1 MQITSVVNQKGGVGK
16 TSLSVGAAA
25 ALAERG
31 RRVLLIDLDPQGH
44 ATTEMLG
51 MAEVPP
57 HAPSMAKALTKVWKG
72 PVEELAIP
80 HTRSNIAAGGAFDVI
95 PTSPGM
101 FDLIRRLDQF
111 RVPGWQLARVIQ
123 FANYDHVI
131 IDCPP
136 ALDVLTNNA
145 LAASNGILVP
155 VQPDR
160 TSIRALRLLHDQVRY
175 VEETVNRPPVT
186 YYGIVPGLY
195 RRPISHYAM
204 AALNELH
211 SFNIPMLA
219 HLPLGVVMNEA
230 AAHGMP
236 VTTFAPET
244 IQAAAFHQIADTL
257 EAHRDQRAAGPVVP
271 AEDEFVF
278 EDFIADVSTARTAN
292 DNGARKKLYDFMPK
306 RPRPPH

>member
-16 TSLSVGAAA
+16 TALSVGTAA

-31 RRVLLIDLDPQGH
+31 NRVLLIDLDPQGH

-51 MAEVPP
+51 LAEVPAQ
-57 HAPSMAKALTKVWKG
+57 APSLAKALTKAWKG
-72 PVEELAIP
+72 SVEELVVSHP
-80 HTRSNIAAGGAFDVI
+80 RSNIGPGGAFDVI

-101 FDLIRRLDQF
+101 FDLIRRLGSF

-145 LAASNGILVP
+145 LATTHGILVP

-160 TSIRALRLLHDQVRY
+160 TSIRALRLLNDQLVY
-175 VEETVNRPPVT
+175 VEQAVKRSPIT
-186 YYGIVPGLY
+186 YFGVVPGLY
-195 RRPISHYAM
+195 RRPMSTYAT
-204 AALNELH
+204 AALDELQGFGYPLLPH
-211 SFNIPMLA
+211 V
-219 HLPLGVVMNEA
+219 PLGVVMNEA
-230 AAHGMP
+230 AAHGVP

-244 IQAAAFHQIADTL
+244 TQAVAFRQIAQIL
-257 EAHRDQRAAGPVVP
+257 ENYRIQRPTPVPVP
-271 AEDEFVF
+271 VADEFVF
-278 EDFIADVSTARTAN
+278 EDFISEVARTRDVN
-292 DNGARKKLYDFMPK
+292 DNGARKGLYDLLPK
-306 RPRPPH
+306 RQQR

>member
-1 MQITSVVNQKGGVGK
+1 
-16 TSLSVGAAA
+16 
-25 ALAERG
+25 
-31 RRVLLIDLDPQGH
+31 
-44 ATTEMLG
+44 
-51 MAEVPP
+51 
-57 HAPSMAKALTKVWKG
+57 
-72 PVEELAIP
+72 
-80 HTRSNIAAGGAFDVI
+80 
-95 PTSPGM
+95 M

-111 RVPGWQLARVIQ
+111 RVPGWQLARVVQ

-160 TSIRALRLLHDQVRY
+160 TSIRALRLLHDQVAY
-175 VEETVNRPPVT
+175 VEQTVGRPPIT

-195 RRPISHYAM
+195 RRPISHYAV
-204 AALNELH
+204 AALQELH
-211 SFNIPMLA
+211 TFDIPVLA

-230 AAHGMP
+230 GAHGTP

-244 IQAAAFHQIADTL
+244 IQAVAFREIANTL
-257 EAHRDQRAAGPVVP
+257 EWYREQKTTGPVVP
-271 AEDEFVF
+271 AEEEFAF
-278 EDFIADVSTARTAN
+278 EDFISDVSAARTAN

-306 RPRPPH
+306 RPRPPQ

>member
-51 MAEVPP
+51 LAEAPAE
-57 HAPSMAKALTKVWKG
+57 APSLAKALTKIWKG
-72 PVEELAIP
+72 PVEELIVP
-80 HTRSNIAAGGAFDVI
+80 HPRSNVGRGGCFDVI

-111 RVPGWQLARVIQ
+111 RVPGWQLARVLQ
-123 FANYDHVI
+123 FANYDHIV

-145 LAASNGILVP
+145 LAASHGILVP

-160 TSIRALRLLHDQVRY
+160 TSIRALRLLNDQINY
-175 VEETVNRPPVT
+175 VQQTVNRPPIA
-186 YYGIVPGLY
+186 YFGIVPGLY
-195 RRPISHYAM
+195 RRPISHYAA
-204 AALNELH
+204 AALQELYG
-211 SFNIPMLA
+211 FGIPMLS
-219 HLPLGVVMNEA
+219 HIPLGVVMNEA
-230 AAHGMP
+230 AAHGVP
-236 VTTFAPET
+236 VTTYAPET
-244 IQAAAFHQIADTL
+244 IQAVSFREIAETL
-257 EAHRDQRAAGPVVP
+257 DGYYAQRPQPAVIP
-271 AEDEFVF
+271 AEEEFVF
-278 EDFIADVSTARTAN
+278 EDFITQVSHARNAN
-292 DNGARKKLYDFMPK
+292 DNGARKGLYDLMPK

>member
-16 TSLSVGAAA
+16 TALTVGAAA

-51 MAEVPP
+51 LPEAPAE
-57 HAPSMAKALTKVWKG
+57 APSLAKALTKTWKG
-72 PVEELAIP
+72 SVEELVVSHP
-80 HTRSNIAAGGAFDVI
+80 RSTIGPGGAFDVI

-101 FDLIRRLDQF
+101 FDLIRRLDGF

-123 FANYDHVI
+123 FANYDHVL

-145 LAASNGILVP
+145 LAATHGILVP

-160 TSIRALRLLHDQVRY
+160 TSIRALRLLNDQLAY
-175 VEETVNRPPVT
+175 VQQAVDREAIPYFGV
-186 YYGIVPGLY
+186 VPGLY
-195 RRPISHYAM
+195 RRPMSTYATE
-204 AALNELH
+204 ALRELENFGYPLLPH
-211 SFNIPMLA
+211 V
-219 HLPLGVVMNEA
+219 PLGVVMNEA

-244 IQAAAFHQIADTL
+244 TQAAAFREIAGILDGYLTSSP
-257 EAHRDQRAAGPVVP
+257 APVPVP
-271 AEDEFVF
+271 VADEFVF
-278 EDFIADVSTARTAN
+278 EDFITSVAQTRNEN
-292 DNGARKKLYDFMPK
+292 DTGARKKLYDLLPK
-306 RPRPPH
+306 RPRG

>member
-1 MQITSVVNQKGGVGK
+1 VQITSVVNQKGGVGK
-16 TSLSVGAAA
+16 TALSVGTAA

-31 RRVLLIDLDPQGH
+31 SRVLLIDLDPQGH

-51 MAEVPP
+51 LAEVPAQ
-57 HAPSMAKALTKVWKG
+57 APSLAKVLTKTWKG
-72 PVEELAIP
+72 SIEELVVSHP
-80 HTRSNIAAGGAFDVI
+80 RSNIGPGGAFDVI

-101 FDLIRRLDQF
+101 FDLIRRLGSF

-145 LAASNGILVP
+145 LATTHGILVP

-160 TSIRALRLLHDQVRY
+160 TSIRALRLLNDQLAY
-175 VEETVNRPPVT
+175 VEQAIKRSPIPYFGV
-186 YYGIVPGLY
+186 VPGLY
-195 RRPISHYAM
+195 RRPMSTYAT
-204 AALNELH
+204 AALDELERFGYPLLPH
-211 SFNIPMLA
+211 V
-219 HLPLGVVMNEA
+219 PLGVVMNEA

-244 IQAAAFHQIADTL
+244 TQAVAFRQIAEILDN
-257 EAHRDQRAAGPVVP
+257 HRGRQPAPAPVPV
-271 AEDEFVF
+271 ADEFVF
-278 EDFIADVSTARTAN
+278 EDFISEVARTRDAN
-292 DNGARKKLYDFMPK
+292 DNGARKGLYDLLPK
-306 RPRPPH
+306 RPPG

>member
-25 ALAERG
+25 ALAEHG
-31 RRVLLIDLDPQGH
+31 KRVLLIDLDPQGH

-51 MAEVPP
+51 MAEVPS
-57 HAPSMAKALTKVWKG
+57 HLPSMAKALTKMWKG
-72 PVEELAIP
+72 PVEELVVP
-80 HTRSNIAAGGAFDVI
+80 HTRSNIGRGGAFDVI

-145 LAASNGILVP
+145 IAASNGILVP

-160 TSIRALRLLHDQVRY
+160 TSIRALRLLHDQIQY
-175 VEETVNRPPVT
+175 VEQTVNRSPIT
-186 YYGIVPGLY
+186 YFGIVPGLY

-204 AALNELH
+204 AALNDLH
-211 SFNIPMLA
+211 TFDIPVLN

-230 AAHGMP
+230 AARGIP
-236 VTTFAPET
+236 VTTYAPET
-244 IQAAAFHQIADTL
+244 VQAESFRQIAATL
-257 EAHRDQRAAGPVVP
+257 DQYRQKQTGGPVVP
-271 AEDEFVF
+271 EEEFVF
-278 EDFIADVSTARTAN
+278 ENFITEVSKTRTAN

-306 RPRPPH
+306 RPRDGA

>member
-16 TSLSVGAAA
+16 TALCVGAAA

-31 RRVLLIDLDPQGH
+31 RRVLIIDLDPQGH

-51 MAEVPP
+51 LPEVSPQ
-57 HAPSMAKALTKVWKG
+57 APSLAKALTKSWKG
-72 PVEELAIP
+72 PVEELIVTHP
-80 HTRSNIAAGGAFDVI
+80 RSNLGPGGTLDVI

-101 FDLIRRLDQF
+101 FDLIRRLDEF

-123 FANYDHVI
+123 FANYDHVL

-145 LAASNGILVP
+145 LAATHGILVP

-160 TSIRALRLLHDQVRY
+160 TSIRALRLLNDQLAY
-175 VEETVNRPPVT
+175 VQQAVGREPIPYFGV
-186 YYGIVPGLY
+186 VPGLY
-195 RRPISHYAM
+195 RRPMSTYATSS
-204 AALNELH
+204 LRELEN
-211 SFNIPMLA
+211 FGYPLLA
-219 HLPLGVVMNEA
+219 HVPLGVVMNEA

-244 IQAAAFHQIADTL
+244 TQAVAFRQIAEVL
-257 EAHRDQRAAGPVVP
+257 DQHLAAQVNPAPVP
-271 AEDEFVF
+271 IADEFVF
-278 EDFIADVSTARTAN
+278 EDFIASIAKTRSQN
-292 DNGARKKLYDFMPK
+292 DIGSRKKLYDLLPKK
-306 RPRPPH
+306 RPS